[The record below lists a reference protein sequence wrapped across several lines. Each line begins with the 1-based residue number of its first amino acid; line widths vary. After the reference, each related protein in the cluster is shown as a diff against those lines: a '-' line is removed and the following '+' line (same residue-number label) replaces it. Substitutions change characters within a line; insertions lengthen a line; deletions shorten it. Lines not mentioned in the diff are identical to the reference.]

1 MTDERYRQLIKALTD
16 ADITPSHPLVQFEE
30 LITREDAFFAHA
42 IHVRLDSPEE
52 DGA

>member
-30 LITREDAFFAHA
+30 LVTREDALAMHA
-42 IHVRLDSPEE
+42 FRIRLDDPE
-52 DGA
+52 DPA